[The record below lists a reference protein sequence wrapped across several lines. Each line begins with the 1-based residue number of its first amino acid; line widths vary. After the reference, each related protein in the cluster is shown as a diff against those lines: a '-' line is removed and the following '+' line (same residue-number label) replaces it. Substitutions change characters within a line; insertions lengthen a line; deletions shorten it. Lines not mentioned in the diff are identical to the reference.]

1 MRSLFDDSVRKAR
14 LEVFGTAAKRPVY
27 EFPVLYCISKAL
39 VAQPADWPR
48 DHIICGHWH
57 SPMTA
62 WQAPQDLLDFIGGDD
77 DDDNDDERPMYAGFG
92 SPSAFV
98 RTKAL
103 DALVA
108 AVAGRRVVF
117 SPGWSRIDRS
127 VLPDNFFIARDVPHE
142 WLFPRC
148 SLAIHHGGAGTTHT
162 AARAGVPQVILP
174 FGADQFFWAGRVA
187 AKGAAPKASRGA
199 ATSAAALAKLIAFSQ
214 LESTRQRAKELGQTM
229 AREDGVRKAVSEI
242 ETLAQRRRKI

>member
-1 MRSLFDDSVRKAR
+1 M
-14 LEVFGTAAKRPVY
+14 
-27 EFPVLYCISKAL
+27 
-39 VAQPADWPR
+39 ADWQPPR
-48 DHIICGHWH
+48 D
-57 SPMTA
+57 
-62 WQAPQDLLDFIGGDD
+62 LLEFIG
-77 DDDNDDERPMYAGFG
+77 DEPPIYAGFG

-103 DALVA
+103 RTLVD

-117 SPGWSRIDRS
+117 SPGWSNIDRS

-142 WLFPRC
+142 WLFPRV

-187 AKGAAPKASRGA
+187 AKGAAPKTSRKA
-199 ATSAAALAKLIAFSQ
+199 ARSAAALATMIAFGQ
-214 LESTRQRAKELGQTM
+214 LDSTRQKAKDLGEAM
-229 AREDGVRKAVSEI
+229 AREDGVQFAAREI
-242 ETLAQRRRKI
+242 EALVERECKGGIRYNS